1 MVVFLFYT
9 EAVDKINLP
18 LDGTIWSLLL
28 DNYQQD
34 SQAKSFSKHA
44 LNSRMFSGGEIKTHP
59 QYNLALHVFIL

>member
-18 LDGTIWSLLL
+18 IDGTIWSLLL

-34 SQAKSFSKHA
+34 SQAKSFNKHA
-44 LNSRMFSGGEIKTHP
+44 LN
-59 QYNLALHVFIL
+59 

>member
-18 LDGTIWSLLL
+18 IDGTIWSLLL

-34 SQAKSFSKHA
+34 SQTKSFNKHA